1 MRSMR
6 VVKRARER
14 KRERERETERQT
26 NTHTHTQRERE
37 RERTRKDDARAA
49 RTADERASE
58 RVEEEEEEEEEEV
71 EEEKRR
77 EIWTFPQ
84 NRCFSSFF
92 SFFFLSLF
100 SRFRCVIFY
109 NKNKTTRNKHT
120 QRKERE
126 ARVIMDESWE
136 ELKRNA
142 ILLGSW
148 IALIRASTYIFGAF
162 QKAD

>member
-14 KRERERETERQT
+14 KRERERERRRDKH
-26 NTHTHTQRERE
+26 THTHTERE
-37 RERTRKDDARAA
+37 REQEKMTREQRELRTS
-49 RTADERASE
+49 ERA
-58 RVEEEEEEEEEEV
+58 RGGGGGGGRGGG
-71 EEEKRR
+71 EKRR
-77 EIWTFPQ
+77 EIRTFPQ

-100 SRFRCVIFY
+100 RVFAASFFTQQKQ
-109 NKNKTTRNKHT
+109 NNAQHT
-120 QRKERE
+120 ERKERE